1 MECLVQ
7 SEVTQ
12 GSSSGE
18 ETGPQRG
25 KLDWQGWREL
35 QEVEED
41 DRGQILNILDLYG
54 SPWPHIVLIT

>member
-18 ETGPQRG
+18 ETEPQRG
-25 KLDWQGWREL
+25 KLDCQGWSGL
-35 QEVEED
+35 QEVED
-41 DRGQILNILDLYG
+41 DRGQNLNTLDLYS
-54 SPWPHIVLIT
+54 SPWPT